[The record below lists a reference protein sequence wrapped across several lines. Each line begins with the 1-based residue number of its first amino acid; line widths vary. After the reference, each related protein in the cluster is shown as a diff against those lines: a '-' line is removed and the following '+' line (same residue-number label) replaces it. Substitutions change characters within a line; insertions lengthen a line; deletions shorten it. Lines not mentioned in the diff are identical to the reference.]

1 MQSVVCVCSRLNFI
15 SALPLKV
22 VETLYF
28 HRRSLSEYFRKLRF
42 KKKMNS
48 AKLILRL
55 AICLLLIGCKKD
67 SGTAAGTTNEIRLG
81 YIGLTCE
88 APDF

>member
-1 MQSVVCVCSRLNFI
+1 
-15 SALPLKV
+15 
-22 VETLYF
+22 
-28 HRRSLSEYFRKLRF
+28 
-42 KKKMNS
+42 MNS